1 MTSARKIA
9 KNTSVLLI
17 SQIIS
22 YSLAFF
28 YTIYTARYLGVEGFG
43 IISLA
48 LAITGIFGILMDLGQ
63 TQLTVRE
70 VSRNK
75 NLASKYLNNIIT
87 IKFILS
93 FVTFGVIFLVVNLI
107 GYPQQTSDVVY
118 IITLSI
124 IIGAFTGIFNSL
136 FQAFEKMEY
145 QSIGVIISSILMFTG
160 VILIIFY
167 KLNIIAFAS
176 IYLIASII
184 VLIYS
189 FSIFFKSFFLPKIE
203 VDTDFWKSIIKKA
216 LPFGFASIFVT
227 IYYMIDSVML
237 SIIVGNTAVGVYNAA
252 YRLIFVFL
260 SFYAVYIM
268 AIFPVMSNFFEN
280 AKESLKFASNR
291 SIKYMLII
299 SIPIS
304 IGITMLADKIIL
316 LIYGTAYIASIL
328 ALQILV
334 WTIIFMF
341 VNGICGNLLGA
352 INKQPVM
359 TKITALAAVL
369 NIGLNLFLIPA
380 YSFIGASAATVITE
394 FTILPILIYV
404 LLKTNYLDRSVLKG
418 LPSIV
423 VSNIIMLVVIYY
435 LRDLNLFLVV
445 IVGAL
450 VYFAAIFATRAL
462 DEQDISILKSILNR
476 N

>member
-1 MTSARKIA
+1 
-9 KNTSVLLI
+9 
-17 SQIIS
+17 
-22 YSLAFF
+22 
-28 YTIYTARYLGVEGFG
+28 
-43 IISLA
+43 
-48 LAITGIFGILMDLGQ
+48 
-63 TQLTVRE
+63 
-70 VSRNK
+70 
-75 NLASKYLNNIIT
+75 
-87 IKFILS
+87 
-93 FVTFGVIFLVVNLI
+93 
-107 GYPQQTSDVVY
+107 
-118 IITLSI
+118 
-124 IIGAFTGIFNSL
+124 
-136 FQAFEKMEY
+136 
-145 QSIGVIISSILMFTG
+145 
-160 VILIIFY
+160 
-167 KLNIIAFAS
+167 
-176 IYLIASII
+176 
-184 VLIYS
+184 
-189 FSIFFKSFFLPKIE
+189 
-203 VDTDFWKSIIKKA
+203 
-216 LPFGFASIFVT
+216 
-227 IYYMIDSVML
+227 MIDSVML
-237 SIIVGNTAVGVYNAA
+237 SIIVGNTAVGIYNAA

-268 AIFPVMSNFFEN
+268 AIFPVMSNFFVN

-316 LIYGTAYIASIL
+316 LIYGTAYITSIL

-369 NIGLNLFLIPA
+369 NIGLNLFLIPT

-404 LLKTNYLDRSVLKG
+404 LLKTNYLDRSILKG

-423 VSNIIMLVVIYY
+423 VSNIIMIVVIYY

-462 DEQDISILKSILNR
+462 DEQDISIFKSILNR

>member
-1 MTSARKIA
+1 MTRARKIA
-9 KNTSVLLI
+9 KNTTVLLI

-22 YSLAFF
+22 YLLSFF

-43 IISLA
+43 ILSLA
-48 LAITGIFGILMDLGQ
+48 LAITGIFGILMDIGL

-75 NLASKYLNNIIT
+75 SLARKYLNNTIT

-93 FVTFGVIFLVVNLI
+93 LLTFGLIFIVVNII

-124 IIGAFTGIFNSL
+124 IIGAFSGIFNSI
-136 FQAFEKMEY
+136 FQAYEKMEY

-160 VILIIFY
+160 VILSIYY
-167 KLNIIAFAS
+167 KLDILAFAS

-189 FSIFFKSFFLPKIE
+189 FSIFFKNFFLPKIE
-203 VDTDFWKSIIKKA
+203 FDTNFWKPIIKEA
-216 LPFGFASIFVT
+216 LPFGFAGIFVT
-227 IYYMIDSVML
+227 IYYWIDSVML
-237 SIIVGNTAVGVYNAA
+237 SIMVGNEAVGFYNAA

-260 SFYAVYIM
+260 SFYAVYIT
-268 AIFPVMSNFFEN
+268 AIFPVMSNFHEN
-280 AKESLKFASNR
+280 AKESLKLASNR

-304 IGITMLADKIIL
+304 IGTTMLADKIII
-316 LIYGTAYIASIL
+316 LIYGTAYLTSIL

-334 WTIIFMF
+334 WTLIFMF

-352 INKQPVM
+352 INKQTVM
-359 TKITALAAVL
+359 TKITAMAAVL
-369 NIGLNLFLIPA
+369 NIGLNLVLIPA
-380 YSFIGASAATVITE
+380 FSFIGAAIATVITE
-394 FTILPILIYV
+394 FAILPILIYILQKTDYLDSS
-404 LLKTNYLDRSVLKG
+404 LLKG
-418 LPSIV
+418 MPSIV
-423 VSNIIMLVVIYY
+423 LSNIIMIIVIYY
-435 LRDLNLFLVV
+435 LRDLNLFVV
-445 IVGAL
+445 IIVSAII
-450 VYFAAIFATRAL
+450 YFASLYVTRTL
-462 DEQDISILKSILNR
+462 DEQDISIIKSFLNR
-476 N
+476 D